1 MAGKLPVGQKELL
14 WGKLMEMVK
23 QGKISLK
30 TAAAQLK
37 VSYRQGVRLYRRYRE
52 RGDAE
57 LIHGSRGKPSNRK
70 TAEDIRSRVIEQYR
84 LRYGDFGPAFAAEKL
99 AEEGGA
105 KTSVSA
111 IRRILMEEGLW
122 QGKRR
127 SREYRSRREPGPH
140 FGEPARFD
148 GSPHAW
154 FESRGPRCCLI
165 TMTDDAAKTRLS
177 PFFEDETAAGA
188 GAAAAS
194 LPDCH
199 TG

>member
-1 MAGKLPVGQKELL
+1 MGQKELL
-14 WGKLMEMVK
+14 RRKLMEMVK
-23 QGKISLK
+23 QGKMSLK

-37 VSYRQGVRLYRRYRE
+37 VSYRQGIRLYRAYRE
-52 RGDAE
+52 RGDAG

-99 AEEGGA
+99 EEEGV
-105 KTSVSA
+105 KTSVSTL
-111 IRRILMEEGLW
+111 RRILMEEGLW
-122 QGKRR
+122 QEKRR
-127 SREYRSRREPGPH
+127 SREYRSRREP
-140 FGEPARFD
+140 R
-148 GSPHAW
+148 
-154 FESRGPRCCLI
+154 PRCCLI
-165 TMTDDAAKTRLS
+165 TMTDDATKTRLS
-177 PFFEDETAAGA
+177 PFFEEETAAGA